1 MFDKV
6 PKSISFELGHIIF
19 IIHIVLPWLFGIY
32 FRILFIY
39 HRKHR
44 TKSNL
49 GIQDKENYLT
59 QPEISFFYTKWN
71 EILLYSWKI
80 FAKIR
85 SKMWSQNSKFF
96 TFLFSMFRTQGN
108 NSIRLTP
115 SEGIS
120 VLYEGPRDLNEFEV
134 GDIRNYS

>member
-59 QPEISFFYTKWN
+59 QPEISFFIQNGMKFYYIHGKFSQK
-71 EILLYSWKI
+71 LDRKCGR
-80 FAKIR
+80 KIR
-85 SKMWSQNSKFF
+85 N
-96 TFLFSMFRTQGN
+96 FLHFCSPCLEHKEI
-108 NSIRLTP
+108 IR
-115 SEGIS
+115 
-120 VLYEGPRDLNEFEV
+120 YD
-134 GDIRNYS
+134 